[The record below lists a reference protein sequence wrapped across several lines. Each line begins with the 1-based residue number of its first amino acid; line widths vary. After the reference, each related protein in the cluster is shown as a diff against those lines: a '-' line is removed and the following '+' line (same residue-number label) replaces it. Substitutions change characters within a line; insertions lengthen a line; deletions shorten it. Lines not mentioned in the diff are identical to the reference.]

1 MRVVTN
7 KTNTMAMNKKTTI
20 IAALGALILPVAAKH
35 HAVETPADPAPCC
48 DALTGFYGIGFS
60 TGSFSDPAGNQED
73 ADGYTLGL
81 SLDISEDA
89 DIFLLYQ
96 DYDGGNFNEVTAVAR
111 KSYDLID
118 GFTTTGGLGYG
129 TQSLNGVVTSNAI
142 VAQVRVGT
150 EIAGIGLNLTYDH
163 NFVQDSEVNDDFA
176 TMHLVGTYQLT
187 ESMRLWAAYE
197 WQVSGDTLVEKDD
210 TTSIGLSFNF

>member
-1 MRVVTN
+1 
-7 KTNTMAMNKKTTI
+7 MALNKKTTI

-35 HAVETPADPAPCC
+35 HAVEVPAETESCC

-118 GFTTTGGLGYG
+118 GFYHSRWSWLRHSVTQWRCDFKCHCRSSSSWNRNSWNR
-129 TQSLNGVVTSNAI
+129 TQS
-142 VAQVRVGT
+142 
-150 EIAGIGLNLTYDH
+150 NL
-163 NFVQDSEVNDDFA
+163 
-176 TMHLVGTYQLT
+176 
-187 ESMRLWAAYE
+187 
-197 WQVSGDTLVEKDD
+197 
-210 TTSIGLSFNF
+210 